1 MYCKFDELDK
11 LRMGLMSWL
20 ICTLSSMNWLI
31 WTVSLISWLS

>member
-11 LRMGLMSWL
+11 LRMGSMSWL
-20 ICTLSSMNWLI
+20 ICTLSLMNWLI